1 MNITIL
7 EQKIIELRGTKVL
20 VDSDMASLYGVEL
33 ATVKAALEQHKN
45 RFPNDFAFALT
56 PEEASQHGHPESAW
70 AFTEHGVT
78 MLSCLLPSER
88 AVHMSVEVVRA
99 FINLRRN
106 AVNYLKINARF
117 DEGQTKPGAVDVQ
130 LHLVYDTIEKLLD
143 RSAAKKQWEE
153 RERIGFRKG

>member
-7 EQKIIELRGTKVL
+7 EQKIIELRGAKVL
-20 VDSDMASLYGVEL
+20 LDTDMAALYEVEL
-33 ATVKAALEQHKN
+33 AAIQAVLQAHKH
-45 RFPNDFAFALT
+45 RFPTDFAFPLT
-56 PEEASQHGHPESAW
+56 AEEAGRHGQSEGAW
-70 AFTEHGVT
+70 AFTEHGVI

-106 AVNYLKINARF
+106 AVNFLKINARF
-117 DEGQTKPGAVDVQ
+117 DEGQQKPGAVDVQ

-143 RSAAKKQWEE
+143 RSAAQKQWEE
-153 RERIGFRKG
+153 RERIGFRR